1 MANRP
6 GKLCE
11 LEKGKLIDTQQGF
24 ADTFNFAVKAIDNL
38 SGGKNCEVDW
48 TIPDHPVINVDIPET
63 ESGGGGGGGGGGNVE
78 DVSSE
83 TYQGGESF
91 KVEYADGS
99 ADGHIPLSFVK
110 DVSSETYQGG
120 PAIKVDYSNGDQSAH
135 IPLPSSSGGNVDNVT
150 SETYNNGESI
160 KVEYADGST
169 DGHIPLSFVKDV
181 SSETH
186 NNGESLKVEHSDGSA
201 DTHIPL
207 SFVKDVSSETYQG
220 SPSIKVEYSNGNAD
234 GHIPLPSVSTDTV
247 DVITGISF
255 SFDSNTNEL
264 KATLT
269 KKRLTI
275 ISKSD
280 LSDGTAGLKIWKHDV
295 VISSEYSTQNHQ
307 FKNKLT
313 SGVVTNQTIDTSTT
327 HDSSPVFTATAHSN
341 E

>member
-63 ESGGGGGGGGGGNVE
+63 ESGGGGGGGGGNVE

-83 TYQGGESF
+83 TYQGGES
-91 KVEYADGS
+91 
-99 ADGHIPLSFVK
+99 I
-110 DVSSETYQGG
+110 
-120 PAIKVDYSNGDQSAH
+120 
-135 IPLPSSSGGNVDNVT
+135 
-150 SETYNNGESI
+150 
-160 KVEYADGST
+160 
-169 DGHIPLSFVKDV
+169 
-181 SSETH
+181 
-186 NNGESLKVEHSDGSA
+186 KVEHSDGSA

-255 SFDSNTNEL
+255 SFDNNTNEL

-269 KKRLTI
+269 KKRLTV

-280 LSDGTAGLKIWKHDV
+280 ISNGTAGLKIWKHDV

-327 HDSSPVFTATAHSN
+327 HDSSPVFTATAHSS